1 MTYVTASMHRAA
13 WCCVVRCG
21 GRSADSTH
29 HLTAQHNTAHP
40 CRTGSSQNLAR
51 PLLPHMDNHST
62 RCYSPVF
69 GIITTTEQEQRQKH
83 APGCFVHVVLP
94 KKNNTLRRRS
104 STRFCLWRVMY
115 LGQRTK
121 RLTSRFGG
129 RSFPTEKFFG
139 RDTSRGFLSDS
150 CLVCFF
156 TAVLAFGI
164 VYFFL

>member
-1 MTYVTASMHRAA
+1 MSLPRCTGLRGVVLCDVATGVQTAHTTSPH
-13 WCCVVRCG
+13 
-21 GRSADSTH
+21 T
-29 HLTAQHNTAHP
+29 TTAHP

-69 GIITTTEQEQRQKH
+69 GIITTTEQQKH
-83 APGCFVHVVLP
+83 TAVFVHVVLP

-115 LGQRTK
+115 FGQRTK

-139 RDTSRGFLSDS
+139 RDTRRGFLSDS

-164 VYFFL
+164 VYWF